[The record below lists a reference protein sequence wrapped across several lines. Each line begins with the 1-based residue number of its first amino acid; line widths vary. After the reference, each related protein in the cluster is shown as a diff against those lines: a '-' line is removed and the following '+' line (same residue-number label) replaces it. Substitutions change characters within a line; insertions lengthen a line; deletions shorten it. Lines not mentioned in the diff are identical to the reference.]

1 MASGPD
7 PPLVV
12 RHLGAR
18 HRGPQSTANRLVRRR
33 RGCEVVPPM
42 ARRRRKGRKTLRD
55 DLRAA
60 ARRTRSGDEQHGPVG
75 LQRRRTRAA
84 VLASRLYVPPA
95 QGTRQLLAA
104 APGRPSPTSSD
115 GTPAHPSRQTF
126 RPPHLL
132 ARSLSASSDGPTAGA
147 ANHLG
152 RSRS

>member
-60 ARRTRSGDEQHGPVG
+60 ARRTSTRQIWRRATRPSWSPASSHPRCRAG
-75 LQRRRTRAA
+75 LEALRAASTGHAPAAGRRTRSPVA
-84 VLASRLYVPPA
+84 YII
-95 QGTRQLLAA
+95 GWHTRTPEQADLPAA
-104 APGRPSPTSSD
+104 APACSLVVCLIRWPD
-115 GTPAHPSRQTF
+115 RRCRQ
-126 RPPHLL
+126 P
-132 ARSLSASSDGPTAGA
+132 
-147 ANHLG
+147 LG
-152 RSRS
+152 